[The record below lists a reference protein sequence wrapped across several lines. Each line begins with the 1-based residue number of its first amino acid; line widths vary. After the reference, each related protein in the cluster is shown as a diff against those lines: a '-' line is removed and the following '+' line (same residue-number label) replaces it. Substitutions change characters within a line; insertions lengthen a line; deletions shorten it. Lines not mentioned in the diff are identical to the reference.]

1 MGDVQSS
8 ATTQLRCHIF
18 VWASTHKDR
27 SFYPSVP
34 QMAGLLCN
42 PSIVHLTP
50 LAGGLFLTLIT
61 SDVATKAVY
70 QWYLR
75 PLSTTMHCVLLLNPI
90 HFSGGCPATLPGHS
104 TAAFRACSNVRYI
117 LSGCTRTEVL
127 QVAELFLQ
135 SERTF
140 PPPSL
145 LALIPHHQSHAA
157 PALHLAH
164 VTRLRPFMPVPVHA
178 CAHWSTSHHLCPH
191 PRGLVRSTHVR
202 SPPLAH
208 PCPGHSSTL
217 HLN

>member
-18 VWASTHKDR
+18 VWASTHKDG

-34 QMAGLLCN
+34 QMAGLLCS
-42 PSIVHLTP
+42 PSTVCLTP
-50 LAGGLFLTLIT
+50 LAGGLFLALIT

-70 QWYLR
+70 QWYLC
-75 PLSTTMHCVLLLNPI
+75 PLSTMMHCVLLLNPI
-90 HFSGGCPATLPGHS
+90 HFSGGCPATLPGHN

-127 QVAELFLQ
+127 QVAELFLW

-157 PALHLAH
+157 PALRLAC
-164 VTRLRPFMPVPVHA
+164 VTCPHPFMPTPIHA
-178 CAHWSTSHHLCPH
+178 CACQSMSHHLCPH
-191 PRGLVRSTHVR
+191 PR
-202 SPPLAH
+202 
-208 PCPGHSSTL
+208 C
-217 HLN
+217 